1 LLLIRNI
8 SQSVLKISMSEELD
22 RAVVAKK
29 LSSSLLCVFF
39 YVAFYVVA
47 AAVLQWFITS
57 YLVGFGIN
65 LVDYLGYVQVLLA
78 VGLGYLIVSSVATF
92 FYWSMRVKYGHP
104 TSAAVRNIVKIIGVG
119 ALVAAIAGG
128 VAGGAA
134 GVALGGFIG
143 LVIGFASQ
151 QVLGQAI
158 AGLFLL
164 ITRPLKIGDKVILGG
179 DEGVV
184 EDVSTLF
191 TTVVKPDGTK
201 VLIPNNSILG
211 AKIYIKPAS

>member
-1 LLLIRNI
+1 
-8 SQSVLKISMSEELD
+8 MSEEHD
-22 RAVVAKK
+22 KAVVAKK
-29 LSSSLLCVFF
+29 ISSSLLRVFL
-39 YVAFYVVA
+39 YVALYVVV
-47 AAVLQWFITS
+47 AAVLQWFITA

-65 LVDYLGYVQVLLA
+65 LVDYLGYVQVLVA
-78 VGLGYLIVSSVATF
+78 VGLGYLIVSGVATF
-92 FYWSMRVKYGHP
+92 FYWSMRVKHGHS
-104 TSAAVRNIVKIIGVG
+104 TSAAIRNIVKIIGVG

-143 LVIGFASQ
+143 LVVGFASQ

-158 AGLFLL
+158 AGLFIL
-164 ITRPLKIGDKVILGG
+164 ITRPLKIGDNVVLGG
-179 DEGVV
+179 DEGIV

-191 TTVVKPDGTK
+191 TTIVKPDGVK

-211 AKIYIKPAS
+211 AKVYIKPAS